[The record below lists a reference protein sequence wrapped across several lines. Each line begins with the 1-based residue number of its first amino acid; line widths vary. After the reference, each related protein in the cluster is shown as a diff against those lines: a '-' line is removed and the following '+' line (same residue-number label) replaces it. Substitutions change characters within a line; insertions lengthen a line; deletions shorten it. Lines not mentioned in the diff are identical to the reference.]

1 LGENIKDLI
10 DRVNQANQ
18 DLSRNKE
25 LLQHSN
31 KFANLGKI
39 APTIAHEIRNPLA
52 AIKMLVYSIREEAD
66 ISATF
71 KEELDIITREI
82 DRIDNFTKGILKFA
96 KPADPVFSDINPTDC
111 LGEVILLIK
120 PRLKTNNIHLNN
132 NTTKNKYH
140 VMADTSHLKQVY
152 LNIILNAVEVM
163 PTGGQL
169 DIELA
174 AVKEPNIHRSG
185 EVCDFIRIDFIDS
198 GPGIPEAIMKTLF
211 EPFIKGSDMGV
222 GIGLSISQSIAESHG
237 GWLSAENKPERFGAI
252 FRLYLPLIN

>member
-1 LGENIKDLI
+1 
-10 DRVNQANQ
+10 
-18 DLSRNKE
+18 
-25 LLQHSN
+25 LQHSN

-82 DRIDNFTKGILKFA
+82 DRIDNFTKGFLKFA
-96 KPADPVFSDINPTDC
+96 KPADPVFLDINPTEC
-111 LGEVILLIK
+111 LGDVILLIK
-120 PRLKTNNIHLNN
+120 PRLKNNNIHLNN

-163 PTGGQL
+163 PKGGQF
-169 DIELA
+169 DINLES
-174 AVKEPNIHRSG
+174 VKVPDVNQAGKVR
-185 EVCDFIRIDFIDS
+185 DFIRIDFSDS

-222 GIGLSISQSIAESHG
+222 GIGLSISQSIADSHG
-237 GWLSAENKPERFGAI
+237 GWIAAENKPDESGAI
-252 FRLYLPLIN
+252 FRLYLPLINL